1 MEGWILRVYPLRN
14 KDIYRLVIKTRYGRV
29 YRDVEYHP
37 KIYFDG
43 DREAVRD
50 LIRGLEASG
59 YLVDYNIE
67 RWFKPPWYRKEKDIW
82 CVTVPGPKEYRDV
95 IRWMKMDG
103 RFRLWN
109 TYPNDIQQMMY
120 SLNLSTSTLI
130 DIDRLELQ
138 EDPWSIT
145 YEEPI
150 FKRVR
155 IRILDWYGDV
165 IHPFKYPPRA
175 IQVEYVDDDAIE
187 TYRDVEEAIEDI
199 RRYSP
204 DVFEFYNTPAYH
216 WFRSLDRLFR
226 LRSRAYIDYGWNVL
240 EPSEYHGYIEL
251 SRLSR
256 VDIHEVSRYS
266 IGKILTTIEAYHAL
280 ELRRL
285 IPDVRTDMEGFKTL
299 DKLSRVDRGGYIH
312 VPEPGL
318 YWNVA
323 QCDFTS
329 LYPSIIVRYNIGN
342 ETVNYYRCG
351 RYIVA
356 PESRHRICLD
366 IPSTVA
372 YTLDKLL
379 TRRIMLK
386 DLARET
392 GDPVIYARQNA
403 LKWILVT
410 CFGYLGYRNARF
422 GKIEAYECVTSYAR
436 AVMYKAIEIARDMGF
451 KVIHALVDSIWIQ
464 NPEAEREDYLEY
476 CKRVSLETGFRM
488 ELDSHYKW
496 LYIPEARE
504 GGSTINRYLGGL
516 IDGGYKAKGISLV
529 RRDTPIF
536 IKEIQD
542 RILSILSKAE
552 DPEEFTHLLREAYH
566 IVNQY
571 KDKLISGGVEP
582 YKLAITRRVDR
593 EVDRY
598 ISRQPHVKAAKL
610 LGIKMPYLVK
620 YIVASEGYIPVEKWN
635 GIHTYDRDYYLK
647 LVDKAV
653 METPLAMLEGE

>member
-1 MEGWILRVYPLRN
+1 MEGWILRVYPIGN
-14 KDIYRLVIKTRYGRV
+14 KDRYRLVIKTRFGRV

-37 KIYFDG
+37 RIYFDG

-59 YLVDYNIE
+59 YLVDYNVE

-103 RFRLWN
+103 RYRLWN

-130 DIDRLELQ
+130 DIDRLEPK

-145 YEEPI
+145 YEEPL

-175 IQVEYVDDDAIE
+175 IQVEYVDDDVIE
-187 TYRDVEEAIEDI
+187 TYRGVEEAIEDI

-226 LRSRAYIDYGWNVL
+226 LKSRAYIDYGWNVL

-312 VPEPGL
+312 VPEPGI

-372 YTLDKLL
+372 YTLDRLL

-451 KVIHALVDSIWIQ
+451 KVIHALVDSIWIH

-476 CKRVSLETGFRM
+476 CRRVSIETGFRM

-552 DPEEFTHLLREAYH
+552 DPDEFTHLLREAYH

-647 LVDKAV
+647 LVDRAV
-653 METPLAMLEGE
+653 METPLAMIEGD